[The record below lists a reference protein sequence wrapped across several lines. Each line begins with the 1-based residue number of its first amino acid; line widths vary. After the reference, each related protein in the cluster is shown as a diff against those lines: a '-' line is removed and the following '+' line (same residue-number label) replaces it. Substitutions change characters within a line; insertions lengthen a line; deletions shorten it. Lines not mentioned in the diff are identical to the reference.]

1 MNRTPSL
8 SLTTTRRRATRTSG
22 LAPTPSAGCLSPGID
37 SLASV
42 EFSEGFEED
51 FTGWE
56 TGSDVPQDPNN
67 PGNPVDWDITR
78 STERAASGSASLRY
92 FLDGR
97 QDDGTIWIV
106 RPITV
111 EPDQAYR
118 VRMQADAW
126 SASESFNTLA
136 YLVMYAG
143 IARPT
148 SEGSFPE
155 PGANSTD
162 AGVSNVGGLRE
173 VLNQKEGWMSYSFE
187 WETPTLQSDTINVAA
202 GISAVWETE
211 MSYFVDDIEV
221 NASPK

>member
-1 MNRTPSL
+1 MNPTSKPNIS
-8 SLTTTRRRATRTSG
+8 TTRRRVIQTAG
-22 LAPTPSAGCLSPGID
+22 LASTLLSGCLSLGTD
-37 SLASV
+37 SPSSV

-67 PGNPVDWDITR
+67 PGTSVDWDITR

-111 EPDQAYR
+111 EADQAYR
-118 VRMQADAW
+118 ISMQADAW

-143 IARPT
+143 ISRPT

-155 PGANSTD
+155 PGGNSTN
-162 AGVSNVGGLRE
+162 AGVSKAGGLRE
-173 VLNQKEGWMSYSFE
+173 VLNQKEGWMTYAFD
-187 WETPTLQSDTINVAA
+187 WETPTLQSDTINLAV

-211 MSYFVDDIEV
+211 MSYFVDDIEL
-221 NASPK
+221 NATPK